1 MKFSK
6 TISSLLM
13 TAVLTA
19 GCAGREAKVVPA
31 IQPGDDGLGCAQL
44 LEAMVLNT
52 KEIQG
57 LAKERNNDIA
67 GNAVATVAGAFL
79 LIPWFF
85 LDTKNAASQEA
96 RGLVR
101 RNQVLA
107 ERYRLKNCSPKLED
121 YKENPI
127 LLDTDYSKA
136 DPAMKA
142 Q

>member
-1 MKFSK
+1 MKSNK
-6 TISSLLM
+6 IISAIVASSLLI
-13 TAVLTA
+13 

-31 IQPGDDGLGCAQL
+31 IQTGDDGLGCSQL

-107 ERYRLKNCSPKLED
+107 ERYRLKNCSPKIED

-127 LLDTDYSKA
+127 LLDTNYSQVQSQTTN
-136 DPAMKA
+136 P
-142 Q
+142 

>member
-1 MKFSK
+1 MKWNQVISVVV
-6 TISSLLM
+6 TSSLLI
-13 TAVLTA
+13 

-31 IQPGDDGLGCAQL
+31 IQPGDDGLGCSQL
-44 LEAMVLNT
+44 LDAMVLNT

-57 LAKERNNDIA
+57 LAYERNNDIA

-107 ERYRLKNCSPKLED
+107 ERYRLKSCSPKIED

-127 LLDTDYSKA
+127 LLDTNYSQVQSQPTK
-136 DPAMKA
+136 P
-142 Q
+142 

>member
-1 MKFSK
+1 MKLNQIISA
-6 TISSLLM
+6 IVASSLLI
-13 TAVLTA
+13 

-31 IQPGDDGLGCAQL
+31 IQPGDDGLGCSQL
-44 LEAMVLNT
+44 LEAVVLNT
-52 KEIQG
+52 KEIEG

-107 ERYRLKNCSPKLED
+107 ERYRLKNCSPKIED

-127 LLDTDYSKA
+127 LLDTNYSQVQSQT
-136 DPAMKA
+136 PNP
-142 Q
+142 